1 MSRSKA
7 VPRELVGNF
16 ARLTSFLTRNRKRE
30 PFARCLHQPFCQN
43 FWVTNSAIALG
54 NTLCGYKATPYSA
67 LSCFSLF
74 RQLKAFIGVAKA
86 AMEKKNP
93 LFWED
98 CQNPFGQAGGESLPH
113 SSNPAWQLAFWFPFR
128 LLRHPLC
135 YFCAPCA
142 PRAPRSVVLTQ
153 PTLGDAISKF
163 SEVARQRVLL
173 WPFLCRW
180 PETETGSP
188 QRKWAMERAG

>member
-7 VPRELVGNF
+7 VSRELVGNF

-86 AMEKKNP
+86 AMEKKKSSVLRRLP
-93 LFWED
+93 ESFRPGWRGILAPFFKSSLTA
-98 CQNPFGQAGGESLPH
+98 CLPFGFLFACCVILFVISALLSLLGLLGR
-113 SSNPAWQLAFWFPFR
+113 SSLRNQPSVMQSLNLAR
-128 LLRHPLC
+128 
-135 YFCAPCA
+135 
-142 PRAPRSVVLTQ
+142 
-153 PTLGDAISKF
+153 
-163 SEVARQRVLL
+163 
-173 WPFLCRW
+173 
-180 PETETGSP
+180 
-188 QRKWAMERAG
+188 

>member
-43 FWVTNSAIALG
+43 FWVTNSTIAPG

-67 LSCFSLF
+67 PSCFSLP

-86 AMEKKNP
+86 AMEKKKNP
-93 LFWED
+93 VLRRL
-98 CQNPFGQAGGESLPH
+98 PESFRPGWRGILAH

-142 PRAPRSVVLTQ
+142 PRGWCNL
-153 PTLGDAISKF
+153 
-163 SEVARQRVLL
+163 
-173 WPFLCRW
+173 
-180 PETETGSP
+180 
-188 QRKWAMERAG
+188 

>member
-7 VPRELVGNF
+7 LPRKLVGNF

-86 AMEKKNP
+86 AMEKKKNP

-113 SSNPAWQLAFWFPFR
+113 SSNPAWQLAC
-128 LLRHPLC
+128 LLVSFSAVASSSLL
-135 YFCAPCA
+135 FL
-142 PRAPRSVVLTQ
+142 RSLR
-153 PTLGDAISKF
+153 S
-163 SEVARQRVLL
+163 S
-173 WPFLCRW
+173 
-180 PETETGSP
+180 GSP
-188 QRKWAMERAG
+188 VGRPYATNPRWCNL